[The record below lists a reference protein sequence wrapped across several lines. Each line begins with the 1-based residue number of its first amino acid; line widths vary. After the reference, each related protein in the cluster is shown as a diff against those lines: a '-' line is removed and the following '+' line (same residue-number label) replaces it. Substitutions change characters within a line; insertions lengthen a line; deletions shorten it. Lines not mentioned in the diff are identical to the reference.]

1 MFLIAINYIFQN
13 ILSIQQAFDTAKLL
27 EKYLLF
33 NEDDPKLFQN
43 MGQIHR
49 KKKTYNKN
57 IGKINKS
64 KQG

>member
-1 MFLIAINYIFQN
+1 
-13 ILSIQQAFDTAKLL
+13 
-27 EKYLLF
+27 
-33 NEDDPKLFQN
+33 

-64 KQG
+64 KQGWQIILNNCIKYNT